1 MAMNIGSSTGVD
13 AALNAVAGAEDK
25 RMALQVALL
34 RKSLDA
40 QQEQA
45 ADILRL
51 LEGKGQQVD
60 IRV

>member
-1 MAMNIGSSTGVD
+1 MNNFWPCV
-13 AALNAVAGAEDK
+13 K